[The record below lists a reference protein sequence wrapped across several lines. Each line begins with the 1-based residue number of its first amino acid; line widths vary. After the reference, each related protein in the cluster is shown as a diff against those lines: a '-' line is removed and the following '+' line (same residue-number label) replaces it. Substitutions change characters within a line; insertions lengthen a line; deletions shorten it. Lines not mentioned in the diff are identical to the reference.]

1 MYLLHA
7 FADSSVRTLQEIT
20 YYFGEQEIPL
30 RRLTLLFKS
39 LYTQVCGTRR
49 RSRALPSR
57 LCCRCRT
64 GKVIVS
70 PADTKENATPD
81 ATTKESATK
90 REISVEIPV
99 EDVTRQ
105 TDALIQKYQKVARI
119 PGFRRGHV
127 PASIIRQRFSEEIKT
142 DMVEALIPRFFRQEA
157 ERLSLHPVSQPR
169 VTDLHLHDGEPL
181 RFKAAFEVLPAIKL
195 EGYKELRAEKPE
207 IAVSEADVE
216 QALADLR
223 ERHASFNPIE
233 GRALADGDFA
243 QVSLDGHPKAEPKSG
258 EAKTG
263 ESKSD
268 EGQPVHMDEVLVEI
282 AGQNTMPE
290 FTEHLRGTN
299 PGDERSFDVNY
310 PQDTEDKRLAGKTF
324 TYAVKVQAIKQKS
337 LPELNDEFAKTLG
350 EFQTVDDLRKAVR
363 EQMESERK
371 HRAEHEAK
379 EKLVKEL
386 IQRNDFEVPD
396 SLIEQQIDI
405 RLERGLRALAA
416 QGLTAE
422 QMKKMDLPRLRA
434 GQRDQAVHDVKAAL
448 LLERVAE
455 EENIQVSDE
464 EFDRE
469 LEALARQSKQT
480 SEAVRA
486 RLTRDGGLDRI
497 RTRIRNEKTLEFLYH
512 QSA

>member
-1 MYLLHA
+1 M
-7 FADSSVRTLQEIT
+7 
-20 YYFGEQEIPL
+20 
-30 RRLTLLFKS
+30 
-39 LYTQVCGTRR
+39 
-49 RSRALPSR
+49 
-57 LCCRCRT
+57 
-64 GKVIVS
+64 S
-70 PADTKENATPD
+70 PTDLNESAA
-81 ATTKESATK
+81 KESTTK
-90 REISVEIPV
+90 REIVVEIPV
-99 EDVTRQ
+99 ADVARQ
-105 TDALIQKYQKVARI
+105 TDTLIQKYQKMARI

-181 RFKAAFEVLPAIKL
+181 RFKAAFEVLPEIKL
-195 EGYKELRAEKPE
+195 EGYKELRADKPE

-223 ERHASFNPIE
+223 ERHASFNPVE
-233 GRALADGDFA
+233 GRVLADGDFA
-243 QVSLDGHPKAEPKSG
+243 QVSLDGNPKAGDSKSG
-258 EAKTG
+258 
-263 ESKSD
+263 

-290 FTEHLRGTN
+290 FTEHLRGASA
-299 PGDERSFDVNY
+299 GDERTFDVNY
-310 PQDTEDKRLAGKTF
+310 PEDTQDKRLAGKTF
-324 TYAVKVQAIKQKS
+324 SYTVKVGSIKQKS
-337 LPELNDEFAKTLG
+337 LPELNDEFAKGLG
-350 EFQTVDDLRKAVR
+350 QFQTVDDLRKAVR
-363 EQMESERK
+363 EQIESERK
-371 HRAEHEAK
+371 HEAEHAAK
-379 EKLVKEL
+379 DKLVQEL

-396 SLIEQQIDI
+396 SLTEQQIDI
-405 RLERGLRALAA
+405 RIERGLRALAA

-422 QMKKMDLPRLRA
+422 QMKKMDLQRLRA
-434 GQRDQAVHDVKAAL
+434 GQREQAIHDVKAAL

-464 EFDRE
+464 ELDRE
-469 LEALARQSKQT
+469 LESLARQSKQT

-497 RTRIRNEKTLEFLYH
+497 RTRIRNEKTLDFLYR

>member
-1 MYLLHA
+1 
-7 FADSSVRTLQEIT
+7 
-20 YYFGEQEIPL
+20 
-30 RRLTLLFKS
+30 
-39 LYTQVCGTRR
+39 
-49 RSRALPSR
+49 
-57 LCCRCRT
+57 
-64 GKVIVS
+64 VS
-70 PADTKENATPD
+70 PAEIKDSTKESANQ
-81 ATTKESATK
+81 ESATK
-90 REISVEIPV
+90 REIQVEIPV
-99 EDVTRQ
+99 EDVNRQ
-105 TDALIQKYQKVARI
+105 TESLIQKYQKVAHI

-181 RFKAAFEVLPAIKL
+181 RFKAAFEVLPEIKL
-195 EGYKELRAEKPE
+195 EGYKELRADRPE
-207 IAVSEADVE
+207 IAVSEQDVE
-216 QALADLR
+216 KALTDLR
-223 ERHASFNPIE
+223 ERQASFNPVE

-243 QVSLDGHPKAEPKSG
+243 QVSLDGVPKAIEG
-258 EAKTG
+258 KTG
-263 ESKSD
+263 

-282 AGQNTMPE
+282 AGGNTMPE
-290 FTEHLRGTN
+290 FSENLRGAN
-299 PGDERSFDVNY
+299 PGDERTFDVNY
-310 PQDTEDKRLAGKTF
+310 PEDTEDKRLAGKTF

-337 LPELNDEFAKTLG
+337 VPELNDEFAKQLG
-350 EFQTVDDLRKAVR
+350 EFQTIEDVRKVIR
-363 EQMESERK
+363 EQIEAERK
-371 HRAEHEAK
+371 HEAEHAAK
-379 EKLVKEL
+379 EKLVGEL
-386 IQRNDFEVPD
+386 IQRNDFEAPD

-422 QMKKMDLPRLRA
+422 QMKKMDLNRLRA
-434 GQRDQAVHDVKAAL
+434 GQRVQAIHDVKAAL

-455 EENIQVSDE
+455 EENVQVSDDE
-464 EFDRE
+464 LNHE

-497 RTRIRNEKTLEFLYH
+497 RTRIRNEKTLDFLYH

>member
-1 MYLLHA
+1 
-7 FADSSVRTLQEIT
+7 
-20 YYFGEQEIPL
+20 
-30 RRLTLLFKS
+30 
-39 LYTQVCGTRR
+39 
-49 RSRALPSR
+49 
-57 LCCRCRT
+57 
-64 GKVIVS
+64 VS
-70 PADTKENATPD
+70 PTETTEGA
-81 ATTKESATK
+81 TKESATK
-90 REISVEIPV
+90 REIEVEIPV
-99 EDVTRQ
+99 ADVNRQ
-105 TDALIQKYQKVARI
+105 TDSLIQKYQKVARI

-181 RFKAAFEVLPAIKL
+181 RFKAAFEVLPEIKL
-195 EGYKELRAEKPE
+195 AGYKELRADKPE

-216 QALADLR
+216 QSIADVR
-223 ERHASFNPIE
+223 ERHAAFNSVE

-243 QVSLDGHPKAEPKSG
+243 QVSLDGNPKGGDVKTD
-258 EAKTG
+258 AKT
-263 ESKSD
+263 D
-268 EGQPVHMDEVLVEI
+268 DGQPVHMDEVLVEI

-290 FTEHLRGTN
+290 FTENLRGTS
-299 PGDERSFDVNY
+299 PGDERTFDVSY
-310 PQDTEDKRLAGKTF
+310 PEDTQDKRLAGKTF
-324 TYAVKVQAIKQKS
+324 TYVVKVQAIKQKS
-337 LPELNDEFAKTLG
+337 LPELNDEFAKQLG
-350 EFQTVDDLRKAVR
+350 EFQSMEDVRKTVR
-363 EQMESERK
+363 EQMEAERK
-371 HRAEHEAK
+371 HQAQHDAK
-379 EKLVKEL
+379 DKLVKEL
-386 IQRNDFEVPD
+386 IERNDFEVPE

-422 QMKKMDLPRLRA
+422 QMKKMDLQRLRL
-434 GQRDQAVHDVKAAL
+434 GQRDQAIHDVKAAL

-464 EFDRE
+464 ELNQE
-469 LEALARQSKQT
+469 MEALARQSKQT

-497 RTRIRNEKTLEFLYH
+497 RTRIRNEKTLDFLYH

>member
-1 MYLLHA
+1 M
-7 FADSSVRTLQEIT
+7 
-20 YYFGEQEIPL
+20 
-30 RRLTLLFKS
+30 
-39 LYTQVCGTRR
+39 
-49 RSRALPSR
+49 
-57 LCCRCRT
+57 
-64 GKVIVS
+64 S
-70 PADTKENATPD
+70 PTEAKENG
-81 ATTKESATK
+81 TKESSTK
-90 REISVEIPV
+90 REIAVEIPV
-99 EDVTRQ
+99 EDVARQ
-105 TDALIQKYQKVARI
+105 TDSLIQKYQKVARI

-181 RFKAAFEVLPAIKL
+181 RFKAAFEVLPEIKL
-195 EGYKELRAEKPE
+195 EGYKELRADKPE
-207 IAVSEADVE
+207 IAVSEEDVE
-216 QALADLR
+216 KALTDLR
-223 ERHASFNPIE
+223 ERQAAFNPVE

-243 QVSLDGHPKAEPKSG
+243 QVSLDGTPKA
-258 EAKTG
+258 G
-263 ESKSD
+263 ESKAG

-282 AGQNTMPE
+282 AGGNTMPE

-299 PGDERSFDVNY
+299 PGDERTFDVNY
-310 PQDTEDKRLAGKTF
+310 PEDTQDKRLAGKTF
-324 TYAVKVQAIKQKS
+324 SYAVKVQAIKQKS

-350 EFQTVDDLRKAVR
+350 EFQTMDDVRKAIR

-371 HRAEHEAK
+371 HEAVHAAK
-379 EKLVKEL
+379 EKLVGEL

-422 QMKKMDLPRLRA
+422 QMKKMDLNRLRV
-434 GQRDQAVHDVKAAL
+434 GQRDQAIHDVKAAL

-455 EENIQVSDE
+455 EENLQVSDE
-464 EFDRE
+464 ELNHE

-480 SEAVRA
+480 PEAVRA
-486 RLTRDGGLDRI
+486 RLTQDGGLDRI
-497 RTRIRNEKTLEFLYH
+497 RTRIRNEKTLEFLYQ